1 MELGRNGVGGAEFE
15 VCGRQNACP
24 LGYPVLIPRICDYL
38 PLHGKRHRPLVAD
51 NMGLVPR
58 GETWETPG
66 TGGVVT
72 GGRTTRGI
80 HGGWSGGVACPE
92 AEHDRTGIQ
101 QVSQPVTSP
110 SAVWGRWSWGCS
122 GGGCSGCGSR

>member
-72 GGRTTRGI
+72 GARTTRGFTE
-80 HGGWSGGVACPE
+80 GGQEVSHALRLSMTGQGYSG
-92 AEHDRTGIQ
+92 
-101 QVSQPVTSP
+101 
-110 SAVWGRWSWGCS
+110 S
-122 GGGCSGCGSR
+122 GNL